1 VAEDHQTHNARA
13 LEKAGA
19 ALLVPETQI
28 NTLSAQVLEA
38 FRQQDALTELRRN
51 SRAMALPGA
60 TQAIVEHIVLAL

>member
-1 VAEDHQTHNARA
+1 
-13 LEKAGA
+13 
-19 ALLVPETQI
+19 LVPETQI